1 MLKIYMLFLLVIEF
15 LFFVCLYIIK
25 WGKKILGYI
34 VEINYMEIIFLL
46 YCKDE
51 NDIIKFNI

>member
-34 VEINYMEIIFLL
+34 VEIIKL
-46 YCKDE
+46 YG
-51 NDIIKFNI
+51 NDFFVIL